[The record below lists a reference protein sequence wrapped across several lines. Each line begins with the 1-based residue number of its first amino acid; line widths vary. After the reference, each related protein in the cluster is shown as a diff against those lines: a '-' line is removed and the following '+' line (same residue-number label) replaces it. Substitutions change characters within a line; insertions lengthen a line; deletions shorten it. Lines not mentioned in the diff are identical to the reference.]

1 MEEIW
6 LDVVGFEDYQI
17 SNTAKVRNKPKELKP
32 KISKQGLLEI
42 SLCSNNKRQGKMLG
56 RLVYETFSG
65 QKLTKDDV
73 IIYLDGDKTNCNFN
87 NLKVISRSER
97 EKMAYEKGEKEC
109 RKFEYYGEKLTIRQI
124 AEKTGIKQ
132 ATLEQRIYRWGWNA
146 MEAVEIP
153 LNVYKRKEDKQCS
166 QILDMT
172 VDITV

>member
-1 MEEIW
+1 MEVW
-6 LDVVGFEDYQI
+6 RDVVGFEDYEI
-17 SNTAKVRNKPKELKP
+17 SNTGRIRTKPKELKP

-42 SLCSNNKRQGKMLG
+42 SLCNNNKRHGKMLG
-56 RLVYETFSG
+56 RLVCEAFLERE
-65 QKLTKDDV
+65 LTKDDV
-73 IIYLDGDKTNCNFN
+73 VVYLDGDKTNCSID

-153 LNVYKRKEDKQCS
+153 LNVYKRKEVK
-166 QILDMT
+166 
-172 VDITV
+172 